1 MEEANELIDLA
12 NQMGL
17 IKGLYEQSLQNQTKC
32 NKWYDIQE
40 SHIDKEGEQVLEL
53 HDFHGLFLLLS
64 VGLSAAALTF
74 FTEILMHYTQID
86 QRFVSDIP

>member
-17 IKGLYEQSLQNQTKC
+17 IKGLYEQGLQNRTKC

-40 SHIDKEGEQVLEL
+40 SHIDKGGEQVLEL

-74 FTEILMHYTQID
+74 FTEILMHNTQID